1 MGYHL
6 KNLVQ
11 IIHITPRSL
20 YEIPNNRLTSIDI
33 MFANIYWIEIQVKA
47 FLFWWLMTFWGFDSS
62 AASCSTLQHNLNIGR
77 GIHRHSFLGASIQ
90 RFAEKYIT
98 PTVLFLEKEMLN
110 IAVTSRPAETGK
122 KRLISESVRGNIWFQ
137 FELRLF
143 LGIRASPVTYFAFWN
158 ASFPV
163 SKMHKQRNQITG
175 HKHFSAYLLLFWL

>member
-11 IIHITPRSL
+11 IIHVTPRSL
-20 YEIPNNRLTSIDI
+20 YEIPKNRLTSIDI
-33 MFANIYWIEIQVKA
+33 KFANIYWIEIQVKA

-62 AASCSTLQHNLNIGR
+62 AVSCSTMQHNLNIGR

-98 PTVLFLEKEMLN
+98 PTVFVSGERDVKYCGN
-110 IAVTSRPAETGK
+110 VTTSRNRQ